1 LIIAVRCRY
10 ETHFEVECAQTVSR
24 VLTAKAVQHILGQLG
39 ETNLTVCQW
48 FNNFAAD
55 NPPIQGDDFVL
66 LLMQQVRCLRVV
78 SGCRP
83 DVAA

>member
-1 LIIAVRCRY
+1 MRCRY